1 MFNIEGA
8 DGVIVLDAEEIRYD
22 WFEVILDAVD

>member
-1 MFNIEGA
+1 VKKNQDIVILLFNIEGA

-22 WFEVILDAVD
+22 